1 MTTRKHEAV
10 AVLKIL
16 GMSKLGRAEQL
27 KRAVAGLDG
36 VFLADINYILDNV
49 TVNYD
54 PDKVTLAQ
62 VKKRLNPA
70 VGHQRP

>member
-1 MTTRKHEAV
+1 MTTRKIEAI

-27 KRAVAGLDG
+27 KRSITGLDG

-49 TVNYD
+49 TISYD

-62 VKKRLNPA
+62 VKKRLDPA
-70 VGHQRP
+70 ISNQ